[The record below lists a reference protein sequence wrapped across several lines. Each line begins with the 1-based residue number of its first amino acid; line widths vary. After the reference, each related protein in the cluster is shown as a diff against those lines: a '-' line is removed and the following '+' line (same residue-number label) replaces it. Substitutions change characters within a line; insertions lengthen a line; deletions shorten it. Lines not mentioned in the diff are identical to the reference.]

1 MKAIAICFAL
11 ALTIVLAASQAA
23 PAFEPGPAT
32 SSATKTVAI
41 SNFKF
46 RPATLEI
53 AKGTKVVFSN
63 TANLTH
69 TATDAGAFD
78 TGRIKAGRAVS
89 VRFGQK
95 GTFRYHCKIHPEMRG
110 KVVVG

>member
-1 MKAIAICFAL
+1 MKATAICV
-11 ALTIVLAASQAA
+11 ALTLTVVLAVSQAA
-23 PAFEPGPAT
+23 PAFESGPAT
-32 SSATKTVAI
+32 ASATKTVAI

-46 RPATLEI
+46 RPAALEVG
-53 AKGTKVVFSN
+53 KGTKVVFSN
-63 TANLTH
+63 SSNLAH

-78 TGRIKAGRAVS
+78 SGRIKAGRAVS
-89 VRFGQK
+89 VRFEQK